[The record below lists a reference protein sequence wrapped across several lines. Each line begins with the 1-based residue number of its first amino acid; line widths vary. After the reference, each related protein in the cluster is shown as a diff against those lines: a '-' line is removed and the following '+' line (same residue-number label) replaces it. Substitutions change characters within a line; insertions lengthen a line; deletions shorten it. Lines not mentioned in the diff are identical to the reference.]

1 MFGYLQPKKSELKL
15 KEYELY
21 RSVYCGLCRH
31 SGKDYGIISRLTLSY
46 DCTLL
51 AMLSLSV
58 KGEKSCVTKG
68 HCVCNPLKKCL
79 FCSGNGDSFKFAG
92 AVSVIMTYYKLQD
105 TIEDSGFFKRIIA
118 RFLKAIFSH
127 SHKKAANDYPFI
139 EQNVKVMMENQRVAE
154 NSDSGVDKA
163 ADSTAVLISNICC
176 MLTDDEKQ
184 KKILREFGYYV
195 GRWIYLI
202 DAADD
207 LPKDIKKNSF
217 NPFKKHYISDN
228 SDISL
233 TMSYCNN
240 VLNMTVAQVVAAY
253 NLLEI
258 KDYKEIFDNIVY
270 KGLSSQQEYCL
281 FEKYKEK
288 DKSKKDYYPA
298 LSRKE

>member
-21 RSVYCGLCRH
+21 KSVYCGLCRH
-31 SGKDYGIISRLTLSY
+31 LGKDYGIISRLTLSY

-51 AMLSLSV
+51 AMLSLSL
-58 KGEKSCVTKG
+58 KGEKSCVTQG

-92 AVSVIMTYYKLQD
+92 AVSVIMTYYKFQD
-105 TIEDSGFFKRIIA
+105 TIEDSGFFKRIIT
-118 RFLKAIFSH
+118 RTLKAFFSR
-127 SHKKAANDYPFI
+127 SHKKAANDYPLI
-139 EQNVKVMMENQRVAE
+139 EKNVRLMMENQRAAE
-154 NSDSGVDKA
+154 NSDCGVDKS
-163 ADSTAVLISNICC
+163 ADSTAVLISNLCC
-176 MLTDDEKQ
+176 MLSDDERQ
-184 KKILREFGYYV
+184 KKILSEFGYYI

-202 DAADD
+202 DASDD
-207 LPKDIKKNSF
+207 LPKDIKKKSF

-233 TMSYCNN
+233 TMSYCND
-240 VLNMTVAQVVAAY
+240 VLNMTAAQAVAAY

-258 KDYKEIFDNIVY
+258 KDYKEILDNIVY
-270 KGLSSQQEYCL
+270 KGLSLKQEQCL

-288 DKSKKDYYPA
+288 DKCKKDLYPA